1 MISLISALAPIVG
14 DIVKE
19 AIPDPDKKRDA
30 ENKVR
35 LALLEN
41 SKQLE
46 FNIHKLYKD
55 LSKNEIDILWNG
67 KGPFKGINKF
77 FK

>member
-1 MISLISALAPIVG
+1 MKVWL
-14 DIVKE
+14 
-19 AIPDPDKKRDA
+19 DP
-30 ENKVR
+30 
-35 LALLEN
+35 LLEN

-67 KGPFKGINKF
+67 KGPLKELISFLNISKEKVIKF
-77 FK
+77 NTELFHLDIREN